1 MTLEKLNKDLVAAM
15 KENDV
20 AKKEVLRSAI
30 GNIKKAAIDKKMG
43 DNITEQ
49 LIDEV
54 LLKEKKTL
62 EEMVDTCPLDR
73 TDLLSEYGYKLGII
87 KEYAPKLMVDEDEIE
102 EYINYI
108 VDNYDVDISNTGT
121 AMKTIMPHLK
131 GHVDM
136 KIANSV
142 IRGMCF

>member
-1 MTLEKLNKDLVAAM
+1 MTLEKLNKDLIAAM

-73 TDLLSEYGYKLGII
+73 TDLLGEYGYKLGII

-108 VDNYDVDISNTGT
+108 IDNYDIDISNTGT

-131 GHVDM
+131 GKADM

>member
-1 MTLEKLNKDLVAAM
+1 MTLEKLNKDLVSAM

-43 DNITEQ
+43 NNITEQ

-62 EEMVDTCPLDR
+62 EEMVDACPLDR
-73 TDLLSEYGYKLGII
+73 TDLLGEYGYKLGII
-87 KEYAPKLMVDEDEIE
+87 KEYAPKLMTNEDEIE

-108 VDNYDVDISNTGT
+108 IDNYDVDISNTGT

-131 GHVDM
+131 GKADM

>member
-73 TDLLSEYGYKLGII
+73 TDLLGEYGYKLGII

-108 VDNYDVDISNTGT
+108 IDNYDVDISNTGT

-131 GHVDM
+131 GKADM

>member
-43 DNITEQ
+43 NNITEQ

-73 TDLLSEYGYKLGII
+73 TDLLGEYGYKLGII
-87 KEYAPKLMVDEDEIE
+87 KEYAPKLITNENEIE

-108 VDNYDVDISNTGT
+108 IDNYDVDISNTGT

-131 GHVDM
+131 GKVDM

>member
-30 GNIKKAAIDKKMG
+30 GNIKKAAIDKKIG

-73 TDLLSEYGYKLGII
+73 TDLLGEYGYKLGII

-108 VDNYDVDISNTGT
+108 IDNYDVDISNTST

-131 GHVDM
+131 GKADM

>member
-15 KENDV
+15 KGNDV

-49 LIDEV
+49 LVNEV

-62 EEMVDTCPLDR
+62 EEMVDTCPLNR
-73 TDLLSEYGYKLGII
+73 TDLLGEYGYKLGII
-87 KEYAPKLMVDEDEIE
+87 KEYAPKLMVDENEIE

-108 VDNYDVDISNTGT
+108 IDNYDVDTSNTGN

-131 GHVDM
+131 GKADM

>member
-49 LIDEV
+49 LVDEV

-62 EEMVDTCPLDR
+62 EEMVDTCPLNR
-73 TDLLSEYGYKLGII
+73 TDLLGEYGYKLGII

-108 VDNYDVDISNTGT
+108 IDNYDVDISNTGT

-131 GHVDM
+131 GKADM
-136 KIANSV
+136 KVANSV

>member
-30 GNIKKAAIDKKMG
+30 GNIKKAAIDKKIG

-73 TDLLSEYGYKLGII
+73 TDLLSEYGYKLDII
-87 KEYAPKLMVDEDEIE
+87 KEYAPKLMVDEDEIK

-108 VDNYDVDISNTGT
+108 IDNYDVDISNTST

-131 GHVDM
+131 GKADM
-136 KIANSV
+136 KVANSV

>member
-15 KENDV
+15 KENNV
-20 AKKEVLRSAI
+20 ARKEVLRSAI

-62 EEMVDTCPLDR
+62 EEMVDTCPIDR
-73 TDLLSEYGYKLGII
+73 TDLLGEYGYKLGII

-131 GHVDM
+131 GKADM

-142 IRGMCF
+142 IRSMCF